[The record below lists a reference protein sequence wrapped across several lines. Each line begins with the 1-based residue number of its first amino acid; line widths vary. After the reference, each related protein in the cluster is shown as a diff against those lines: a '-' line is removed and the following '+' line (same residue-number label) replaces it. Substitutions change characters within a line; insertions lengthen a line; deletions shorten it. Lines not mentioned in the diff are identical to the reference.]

1 VSETRQIGRV
11 QRGMLAAMRTD
22 PTARGQTPPLTAP
35 AVDAPTS
42 DGSVAAALWALD
54 DDHRYLAVCS
64 RDQRFDGRFFTAVV
78 TTGIYCRPSCPATT
92 PKRVNMRFYP
102 SAAAA
107 QQAGFRACKRCRPD
121 ATPGSPEW
129 DTRADVVGR
138 AVRLIADGLVDR
150 EGVGGLA
157 RRLGYGER
165 HVHRL
170 LTSEL
175 GAGPLALARAQRARA
190 ARTLLETT
198 DLRVAD
204 IAFAA
209 GFASVRQCN
218 DTVREV
224 FAVTP
229 TALRTAARSRRGVAP
244 PGWIVLR
251 LPFRPPCDVAATLGF
266 LAMRAV
272 PGIEEGDGERYART
286 LALPHGTGVVE
297 VRTPGPGDAW
307 VPCALRLDDLR
318 DLTAAVQRTRQ
329 LLDLD
334 ADPHAIAAV
343 LGVDPVLGPLVAAAP
358 GLRVPGH
365 VDGRELAVRA
375 VLGQQ
380 VSVAGARTLAGRLVA
395 AHGRPLAEPVG
406 TLTHL
411 FPEPAALAA
420 VDVADLAMPRA
431 RGRAL
436 VALTAA
442 LADGSVVLDPGVD
455 RDAAAAALH
464 RLPGI
469 GPWTVDYIR
478 VRALRDPDVFLPTD
492 LGVHHAL
499 AARGA
504 DPSPRAAT
512 ARAAA
517 WRPWRS
523 YALLH
528 LWHGL
533 SAAPLATVEEVPA

>member
-1 VSETRQIGRV
+1 
-11 QRGMLAAMRTD
+11 MLAGVRNEQTVRD
-22 PTARGQTPPLTAP
+22 QSSPHVARP
-35 AVDAPTS
+35 VDVAAS
-42 DGSVAAALWALD
+42 DGAAADALWALD
-54 DDHRYLAVCS
+54 DDHRYVAVCS
-64 RDQRFDGRFFTAVV
+64 RDERFDGRFFTAVL
-78 TTGIYCRPSCPATT
+78 TTGIYCRPSCPATL
-92 PKRVNMRFYP
+92 PKRVNVRFYP

-170 LTSEL
+170 LTGEL
-175 GAGPLALARAQRARA
+175 GAGPLALARAQRARS

-229 TALRTAARSRRGVAP
+229 SALRAAARSRRGVAA
-244 PGWIVLR
+244 PGWIALR
-251 LPFRPPCDVAATLGF
+251 LPFRAPCDVAATLGF

-297 VRTPGPGDAW
+297 VRTPRPGDRW

-318 DLTAAVQRTRQ
+318 DLTAAVQRTRR

-334 ADPHAIAAV
+334 ADPVAVAAA
-343 LGVDPVLGPLVAAAP
+343 LGDDPVLGPLVAASP

-380 VSVAGARTLAGRLVA
+380 VSVAGARTLAARLVA
-395 AHGRPLAEPVG
+395 AHGRPLEEPVG

-411 FPEPAALAA
+411 FPEPSALATLDPA
-420 VDVADLAMPRA
+420 ALAMPRA

-436 VALTAA
+436 LALAA
-442 LADGSVVLDPGVD
+442 GLADGSVVLDPGVD
-455 RDAAAAALH
+455 RDAAAVALH
-464 RLPGI
+464 GLPGI

-478 VRALRDPDVFLPTD
+478 VRALRDPDAFLPTD

-499 AARGA
+499 AARGV
-504 DPSPRAAT
+504 DPSPRAAAALA
-512 ARAAA
+512 AR

-533 SAAPLATVEEVPA
+533 SGVPLTAREVPA

>member
-1 VSETRQIGRV
+1 VRLI
-11 QRGMLAAMRTD
+11 
-22 PTARGQTPPLTAP
+22 QTHDAEPMPPP
-35 AVDAPTS
+35 EPS
-42 DGSVAAALWALD
+42 WALD
-54 DDHRYLAVCS
+54 DEHRYLAVRS
-64 RDQRFDGRFFTAVV
+64 RDTRFDGRFFTAVI

-92 PKRVNMRFYP
+92 PKRENVRFYP

-129 DTRADVVGR
+129 DVRADVVAR

-170 LTSEL
+170 LAAEL

-209 GFASVRQCN
+209 GFSSVRQCN

-224 FAVTP
+224 FALSP
-229 TALRTAARSRRGVAP
+229 TALRAAARARPGDAP
-244 PGWIVLR
+244 PGWIALR
-251 LPFRPPCDVAATLGF
+251 LAFRPPCDVGATLSF
-266 LAMRAV
+266 LALRAV
-272 PGIEEGDGERYART
+272 PGIEVGDGERYART

-297 VRTPGPGDAW
+297 VEAPRRGESW
-307 VPCALRLDDLR
+307 VRAALRLDDLR
-318 DLTAAVQRTRQ
+318 DLTAAVQRTRR

-334 ADPHAIAAV
+334 ADPGAIADV
-343 LGVDPVLGPLVAAAP
+343 LGGDPVLGPLVAAAP

-365 VDGRELAVRA
+365 VDGAELAVRA

-380 VSVAGARTLAGRLVA
+380 VSVVGARTLAGRLVH
-395 AHGRPLAEPVG
+395 AHGAPLAEPIG
-406 TLTHL
+406 GLTHL
-411 FPEPAALAA
+411 FPTAAALAA
-420 VDVADLAMPRA
+420 LDPTTLPMPRA
-431 RGRAL
+431 RARAL
-436 VALTAA
+436 VGVTAA
-442 LADGSVVLDPGVD
+442 LADGTVVLDPGVD
-455 RDAAAAALH
+455 RDEAAAALGA
-464 RLPGI
+464 LAGI
-469 GPWTVDYIR
+469 GPWTVDYVR
-478 VRALRDPDVFLPTD
+478 LRALGDPDVFLPTD
-492 LGVHHAL
+492 LGVRHAL
-499 AARGA
+499 TARGV
-504 DPSPRAAT
+504 DPSPRAAAALA
-512 ARAAA
+512 AR

-528 LWHGL
+528 LWEAL
-533 SAAPLATVEEVPA
+533 SPAAQRRVTHPVTPRPTAREASA